1 MKLLVCIVFAACAFA
16 QEQPIPYS
24 HKQHV
29 ALGLKCAFCHEN
41 PAPGEM
47 MGIPEGLKC
56 MSCHATVK
64 ADSPSIQKLAAMAK
78 RPGGVPWTRVYQI
91 PSYVVF
97 SHKTHVRAGA
107 TCETC
112 HGPVAERVQM
122 KKETDISMGECMSC
136 HREKKA
142 PNECTSCHEERK

>member
-1 MKLLVCIVFAACAFA
+1 
-16 QEQPIPYS
+16 
-24 HKQHV
+24 
-29 ALGLKCAFCHEN
+29 
-41 PAPGEM
+41 

-56 MSCHATVK
+56 MGCHATVK

-78 RPGGVPWTRVYQI
+78 RPGGVPWVRVYQI

-97 SHKTHVRAGA
+97 SHKTHVLAGA

-122 KKETDISMGECMSC
+122 KKETDISMGGCMSC